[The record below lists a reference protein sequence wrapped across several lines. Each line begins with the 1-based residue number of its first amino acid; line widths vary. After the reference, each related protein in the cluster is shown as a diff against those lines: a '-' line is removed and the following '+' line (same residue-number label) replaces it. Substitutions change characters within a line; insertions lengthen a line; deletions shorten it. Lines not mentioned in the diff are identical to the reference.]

1 MPAFSTFLRSMPPA
15 LLRRYFEHTGG
26 ALPPDFD
33 WTANQPDLLR
43 GLSLAMAGWNATLR
57 GSVRAEAE
65 RISEMADEEGQTA
78 LFGVAPDRAA
88 LEALGSG
95 HARAVTLFLDH
106 RSGFRRAEETRYA
119 DDKRN
124 SRLWDGFRGDA
135 SLDVRR
141 DGDPRAAFETA
152 IMDRFESPNVH
163 IDIYD
168 RTRPIFEEDPAE
180 LVQVT
185 IYREGRLDEELVFV
199 GGRLDRQPRRPVVEA
214 AITYDRS
221 TGVIEVVG
229 PDRNTR
235 VDLVRLFA
243 QHLLEIEFREERI
256 GVRLYDL
263 RPLLRRH
270 AFPVDAVDAIEE
282 VKVVMLRFIPLDT
295 QGQRM
300 ALECARTTPIDIWA
314 MAAERLGTGDPFR
327 GGWAITQAR
336 LSIRLRAVP
345 NGRTARTLN
354 LNISLP
360 RGCDLKDRTEAERM
374 VGERYLRRWGLVVDV

>member
-1 MPAFSTFLRSMPPA
+1 MPAFSTFLRSTPPA
-15 LLRRYFEHTGG
+15 LLRRYFQQTGG
-26 ALPPDFD
+26 AFPANFE
-33 WTANQPDLLR
+33 WTASQPELVR
-43 GLSLAMAGWNATLR
+43 SLSLAMAGWDAAMR
-57 GSVRAEAE
+57 GRVRAEAE

-78 LFGVAPDRAA
+78 LFGVAVDRAA

-95 HARAVTLFLDH
+95 HARAVTMFLED
-106 RSGFRRAEETRYA
+106 RPGFRRAEEARYA

-124 SRLWDGFRGDA
+124 GRLWDGFRGDTG
-135 SLDVRR
+135 LDVRR
-141 DGDPRAAFETA
+141 DGDPRTAFEVA
-152 IMDRFESPNVH
+152 IKDRFESPNVH

-168 RTRPIFEEDPAE
+168 RTRPIFEEAPAE

-199 GGRLDRQPRRPVVEA
+199 GGTLDRQPRRPVVEA
-214 AITYDRS
+214 AITYDRTS
-221 TGVIEVVG
+221 GVIEVVG

-243 QHLLEIEFREERI
+243 QHLLETEFRDERV

-300 ALECARTTPIDIWA
+300 GLECARTAPTDIWA

-327 GGWAITQAR
+327 GGWAIIQAR
-336 LSIRLRAVP
+336 LSIRLRAGP
-345 NGRTARTLN
+345 HGRTARTLN

-374 VGERYLRRWGLVVDV
+374 IGEKYLRRWGLVVDV